1 MKVAEGL
8 TQPEGIFHGMLKEF
22 YPVIGGENIDQNTK
36 SVGTPE
42 PAIIWNML
50 QPFFNQDN
58 LLSQSNIL
66 EAQWSEDSSLLSFPE
81 APINPL
87 IREGGLNI
95 NKDIKSNFIFP
106 EEILIQKQD
115 TESSGVVYQKGG
127 MDLPPVPLVSR
138 LGEQSIVQNPPSLF
152 LLGET
157 NSLPEADSLL
167 KNIESHPS
175 PLGEEMVTPVGNEK
189 LSETI
194 KRMGEILPVDE
205 QSEPFEKEFSGLK
218 RGVTDTPDS
227 KEGLITRSSIQEK
240 FFSKEMPVNPSV
252 TGKEVPLQMFSEGLK
267 GTEKIT
273 IEKNEFTAISPKGS
287 ENNMDSFLLGE
298 PNGHQQTAVSTNNTG
313 KVHESLLPRT
323 EYPEMYQQISK
334 KIIWSVKNNEE
345 KVKLT
350 LDPPDLGNIY
360 MEISKDKGNIKAV
373 LLTNNVMT
381 KEILEANQSQL
392 HRILKEEGFK
402 LEKFEVF
409 TRQDM
414 ESFRERGETLNDHSP
429 WAKNEFREHKESPFI
444 GSLEIPP
451 TAMNLSH
458 RDNNSIDVFV

>member
-1 MKVAEGL
+1 
-8 TQPEGIFHGMLKEF
+8 
-22 YPVIGGENIDQNTK
+22 
-36 SVGTPE
+36 
-42 PAIIWNML
+42 
-50 QPFFNQDN
+50 
-58 LLSQSNIL
+58 
-66 EAQWSEDSSLLSFPE
+66 
-81 APINPL
+81 
-87 IREGGLNI
+87 
-95 NKDIKSNFIFP
+95 
-106 EEILIQKQD
+106 
-115 TESSGVVYQKGG
+115 
-127 MDLPPVPLVSR
+127 
-138 LGEQSIVQNPPSLF
+138 
-152 LLGET
+152 
-157 NSLPEADSLL
+157 
-167 KNIESHPS
+167 
-175 PLGEEMVTPVGNEK
+175 
-189 LSETI
+189 
-194 KRMGEILPVDE
+194 
-205 QSEPFEKEFSGLK
+205 
-218 RGVTDTPDS
+218 
-227 KEGLITRSSIQEK
+227 
-240 FFSKEMPVNPSV
+240 V

-429 WAKNEFREHKESPFI
+429 WAKNEFREHKEPPFI